1 MPPQSLWSKRVLHH
15 RRVRRAQVIP
25 HGFAPPRRVL
35 GVSFGRVGSAARRHQ
50 IELRRFHDVERRA
63 GLGKLGHDVV
73 PDHVEAGAVL
83 GSEAGGLDDLGDQ
96 ELRLQEM
103 LQLGNILRRQLIVAG
118 RGRAD
123 EAKEEDNGAEGITHW
138 NSRKSA
144 L

>member
-1 MPPQSLWSKRVLHH
+1 MDSHQPAGFLAYPSDALALP
-15 RRVRRAQVIP
+15 RADISPNSGVHIVI
-25 HGFAPPRRVL
+25 GYA
-35 GVSFGRVGSAARRHQ
+35 GRV
-50 IELRRFHDVERRA
+50 IF
-63 GLGKLGHDVV
+63 GLDVV
-73 PDHVEAGAVL
+73 LDKMQAGAFL
-83 GSEAGGLDDLGDQ
+83 GSEAGGLDNLGYQ

>member
-1 MPPQSLWSKRVLHH
+1 MLHH
-15 RRVRRAQVIP
+15 RWVRRAQVIP
-25 HGFAPPRRVL
+25 HGLAPCSRAL
-35 GVSFGRVGSAARRHQ
+35 GVSFGRVGPAACRHQLKLGSVHIVISCARRV
-50 IELRRFHDVERRA
+50 IL
-63 GLGKLGHDVV
+63 GLDVV
-73 PDHVEAGAVL
+73 LDEMQARAFL
-83 GSEAGGLDDLGDQ
+83 GSEAGGLDNLGDQ

>member
-1 MPPQSLWSKRVLHH
+1 VLYH
-15 RRVRRAQVIP
+15 RRVRRAQVAP
-25 HGFAPPRRVL
+25 HGLAPAGGIL
-35 GVSFGRVGSAARRHQ
+35 SVSFGRVGPASRRHQ
-50 IELRRFHDVERRA
+50 L
-63 GLGKLGHDVV
+63 KLGRVRIVIGCAGRVIFGLDVV
-73 PDHVEAGAVL
+73 LDKMQAGAFL
-83 GSEAGGLDDLGDQ
+83 GSEAGGLDNLGYQ